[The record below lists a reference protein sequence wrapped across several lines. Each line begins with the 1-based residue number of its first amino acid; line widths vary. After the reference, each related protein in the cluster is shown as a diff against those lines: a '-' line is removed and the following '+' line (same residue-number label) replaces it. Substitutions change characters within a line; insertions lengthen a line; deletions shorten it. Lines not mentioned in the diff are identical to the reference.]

1 MSPHVWM
8 KLPMA
13 TNWRIWAMTFTNIS
27 MTHRCAAERTTD
39 HATPSHVKEKAH
51 GAETRD
57 GHREQPCLVPNL
69 RS

>member
-1 MSPHVWM
+1 M

-13 TNWRIWAMTFTNIS
+13 TNRPIWTMALTSVS
-27 MTHRCAAERTTD
+27 MTHRRAAERTTD
-39 HATPSHVKEKAH
+39 HATPSYVQEKAQ

-69 RS
+69 GS